1 MLIYKGEMFSVYKYS
16 NNLKDDGV
24 IITDNIAFH
33 GLVEQEERIKNKII
47 EAMDKCG
54 LEENSPEESKTKFAE
69 AIAEAVIFEI
79 KNMTITATAP
89 NGAVTIIK
97 IE

>member
-1 MLIYKGEMFSVYKYS
+1 MATSEVRL
-16 NNLKDDGV
+16 
-24 IITDNIAFH
+24 
-33 GLVEQEERIKNKII
+33 KNKII
-47 EAMDKCG
+47 AVMDECA
-54 LEENSPEESKTKFAE
+54 LEETSPQTSKENFAE
-69 AIAEAVIFEI
+69 KLAAAVIFEI

>member
-1 MLIYKGEMFSVYKYS
+1 MATSETR
-16 NNLKDDGV
+16 LK
-24 IITDNIAFH
+24 
-33 GLVEQEERIKNKII
+33 EKII
-47 EAMDKCG
+47 AVMDECSV
-54 LEENSPEESKTKFAE
+54 EENSPETSKEQFAE
-69 AIAEAVIFEI
+69 KLAKAVIFEI

>member
-1 MLIYKGEMFSVYKYS
+1 
-16 NNLKDDGV
+16 
-24 IITDNIAFH
+24 
-33 GLVEQEERIKNKII
+33 
-47 EAMDKCG
+47 MDECG
-54 LEENSPEESKTKFAE
+54 LEENSPEDSKTKFAE

-89 NGAVTIIK
+89 NGNVTIIS

>member
-1 MLIYKGEMFSVYKYS
+1 MDECGTEQ
-16 NNLKDDGV
+16 
-24 IITDNIAFH
+24 DNP
-33 GLVEQEERIKNKII
+33 QQ
-47 EAMDKCG
+47 
-54 LEENSPEESKTKFAE
+54 SKQKFAKKL
-69 AIAEAVIFEI
+69 AEAVIFEI

>member
-1 MLIYKGEMFSVYKYS
+1 MPTSKER
-16 NNLKDDGV
+16 LKS
-24 IITDNIAFH
+24 
-33 GLVEQEERIKNKII
+33 KII
-47 EAMDKCG
+47 EVMDECG
-54 LEENSPEESKTKFAE
+54 LEDNSPEDSKTQLAE

-89 NGAVTIIK
+89 NGAVTIIN

>member
-1 MLIYKGEMFSVYKYS
+1 MPTSEARL
-16 NNLKDDGV
+16 
-24 IITDNIAFH
+24 
-33 GLVEQEERIKNKII
+33 KNKII
-47 EAMDKCG
+47 QVMDECG
-54 LEENSPEESKTKFAE
+54 NEEDNPQTSKDKFAE
-69 AIAEAVIFEI
+69 GLAQAVIFEI

>member
-1 MLIYKGEMFSVYKYS
+1 MPTNEDRL
-16 NNLKDDGV
+16 
-24 IITDNIAFH
+24 T
-33 GLVEQEERIKNKII
+33 NKII
-47 EAMDKCG
+47 QVMNECG
-54 LEENSPEESKTKFAE
+54 LEETSPQESKEKFAK
-69 AIAEAVIFEI
+69 AISKAVIFEI

>member
-1 MLIYKGEMFSVYKYS
+1 MALS
-16 NNLKDDGV
+16 
-24 IITDNIAFH
+24 
-33 GLVEQEERIKNKII
+33 EERLTNRII
-47 EAMDKCG
+47 AVMDECG
-54 LEENSPEESKTKFAE
+54 LEENSPEESKLKFAQE
-69 AIAEAVIFEI
+69 VAKAVIFEI

>member
-1 MLIYKGEMFSVYKYS
+1 
-16 NNLKDDGV
+16 
-24 IITDNIAFH
+24 
-33 GLVEQEERIKNKII
+33 
-47 EAMDKCG
+47 MDECG
-54 LEENSPEESKTKFAE
+54 LEENSPEDSKTKFAE

-79 KNMTITATAP
+79 KNMTITANAP

>member
-1 MLIYKGEMFSVYKYS
+1 MPTS
-16 NNLKDDGV
+16 
-24 IITDNIAFH
+24 
-33 GLVEQEERIKNKII
+33 EERLTNKII
-47 EAMDKCG
+47 EVMDECG
-54 LEENSPEESKTKFAE
+54 LEENSPEDSKTQFAQE
-69 AIAEAVIFEI
+69 LAKAVIFEI

>member
-1 MLIYKGEMFSVYKYS
+1 MPTS
-16 NNLKDDGV
+16 
-24 IITDNIAFH
+24 
-33 GLVEQEERIKNKII
+33 EERLKSKII
-47 EAMDKCG
+47 EVMDECG

-79 KNMTITATAP
+79 KNMTITANAP